1 MKKLLVM
8 LCMLTCVFGLTACDS
23 EVTLKESD
31 IANMEKAELI
41 SVNMV
46 MPYLCT
52 FSDDATADEF
62 LEEYTKEEV
71 QHIAESMFYTFLS
84 TYGSEL
90 QNAGISYVYVDGAA
104 FMSGVTSFNSAFDSI
119 GELVSVGEVKSEL
132 KKEGIVVTVDV
143 VGSKANAQAEFIYS
157 NDIFL
162 TMEAAALNL
171 ESTMGDAMV
180 KAALNTLMGMGTVF
194 AVLILISILISAMG
208 IIPKLQEKAKKNKT
222 VETPSV
228 VKTESVDNT
237 IAQIIE
243 KEELSDDLE
252 LVAVISAAIAAYEG
266 SASTD
271 GFVVRS
277 VRRIR
282 R

>member
-8 LCMLTCVFGLTACDS
+8 LCMLACVFGLTACDG
-23 EVTLKESD
+23 EETLRDSD
-31 IANMEKAELI
+31 IANLKKAEVV
-41 SVNMV
+41 SVNLV

-52 FSDDATADEF
+52 FEDDAETDAF
-62 LEEYTKEEV
+62 LAEYTKEEA
-71 QHIAESMFYTFLS
+71 QYIAESVFYTLLNYD
-84 TYGSEL
+84 TELAGS
-90 QNAGISYVYVDGAA
+90 GISYVYVDGAA
-104 FMSGVTSFNSAFDSI
+104 FLGGVTSFNGAFDTIGELASI
-119 GELVSVGEVKSEL
+119 GEVSSEL
-132 KKEGIVVTVDV
+132 KKEGIVVSVDV
-143 VGSKANAQAEFIYS
+143 IGSKANATAEFIYT

-162 TMEAAALNL
+162 TLEAAALNPTA
-171 ESTMGDAMV
+171 TMGDMMT

-194 AVLILISILISAMG
+194 AVLILISLIISAMG
-208 IIPKLQEKAKKNKT
+208 IIPKLQEKAKNKKT
-222 VETPSV
+222 VEAAKDA
-228 VKTESVDNT
+228 KTESMDNA

-252 LVAVISAAIAAYEG
+252 LVAVIAAAIAAYEG

>member
-8 LCMLTCVFGLTACDS
+8 LCMLACVFGLTACDS

-31 IANMEKAELI
+31 IANLEKAELI

-52 FSDDATADEF
+52 FSDDETTDAF
-62 LEEYTKEEV
+62 LEEYTKEEAE
-71 QHIAESMFYTFLS
+71 HIAESMFYTFLS
-84 TYGSEL
+84 TYGAEL

-104 FMSGVTSFNSAFDSI
+104 FKSGVTSFNGAFDTI
-119 GELVSVGEVKSEL
+119 GELVSIGDVKSEL
-132 KKEGIVVTVDV
+132 KKEGIVVQVDV
-143 VGSKANAQAEFIYS
+143 VGTEANATAEFIYA

-162 TMEAAALNL
+162 KLEAAALNP
-171 ESTMGDAMV
+171 TATKGDMLA
-180 KAALNTLMGMGTVF
+180 KAGLNTLMGMGTVF
-194 AVLILISILISAMG
+194 AVLILISLIISAMG
-208 IIPKLQEKAKKNKT
+208 IIPKLQEKAKKKKT
-222 VETPSV
+222 VEASSDA
-228 VKTESVDNT
+228 KTESVDNT

>member
-1 MKKLLVM
+1 
-8 LCMLTCVFGLTACDS
+8 MLTCIFGLTACDDS
-23 EVTLKESD
+23 QALRASDEANLK
-31 IANMEKAELI
+31 KAEMI
-41 SVNMV
+41 SENML

-52 FSDDATADEF
+52 FSDDEMADYY
-62 LEEYTKEEV
+62 LDEYNKDEMKYV
-71 QHIAESMFYTFLS
+71 AESMCYTFLT

-90 QNAGISYVYVDGAA
+90 QNEGVSYVYIDGTA
-104 FMSGVTSFNSAFDSI
+104 FMSAITSFNSAFDTI
-119 GELVSVGEVKSEL
+119 GELESLGEISSEL
-132 KKEGIVVTVDV
+132 KDDEIIVTIEVT
-143 VGSKANAQAEFIYS
+143 GSKAGAEAEFIFA

-162 TMEAAALNL
+162 TMEAGALNPTA
-171 ESTMGDAMV
+171 TMGDMMV

-194 AVLILISILISAMG
+194 VVLILISLIISAMG
-208 IIPKLQEKAKKNKT
+208 VIPKIQDKMKKKKSAGTSNDGKA
-222 VETPSV
+222 
-228 VKTESVDNT
+228 ESVDNT

-266 SASTD
+266 SAAAD
-271 GFVVRS
+271 GFVVKS

>member
-23 EVTLKESD
+23 EITPRESD

-52 FSDDATADEF
+52 FADDEAADAF

-71 QHIAESMFYTFLS
+71 QHIAESMFYTFLT
-84 TYGSEL
+84 TYGTEL
-90 QNAGISYVYVDGAA
+90 QSSGISYVYVDGAA
-104 FMSGVTSFNSAFDSI
+104 FMSGVTSFNNAFDSI
-119 GELVSVGEVKSEL
+119 GELVSIGEVSSEL
-132 KKEGIVVTVDV
+132 KKEGIIVKVKV
-143 VGSKANAQAEFIYS
+143 VGSEANAEAEFIYS

-171 ESTMGDAMV
+171 ETTMGDAMV

-194 AVLILISILISAMG
+194 AVLILISVLISAMG
-208 IIPKLQEKAKKNKT
+208 VIPKLQEKAKKKKV
-222 VETPSV
+222 VEVSNDIKV
-228 VKTESVDNT
+228 ESVDNT

-243 KEELSDDLE
+243 KEEQSDDLE
-252 LVAVISAAIAAYEG
+252 LVAVIAAAIAAYEG
-266 SASTD
+266 AASTD

-277 VRRIR
+277 IRRIR

>member
-1 MKKLLVM
+1 MKKFLVM
-8 LCMLTCVFGLTACDS
+8 LCTLTCIFGLTACDS
-23 EVTLKESD
+23 EEELRASD

-41 SVNMV
+41 SANMV

-52 FSDDATADEF
+52 FSDDEMAEYYLDEYNKDE
-62 LEEYTKEEV
+62 LKYV
-71 QHIAESMFYTFLS
+71 AESMFYTFLT
-84 TYGSEL
+84 TYGAEL
-90 QNAGISYVYVDGAA
+90 QDEGITYVYVDGTA
-104 FMSGVTSFNSAFDSI
+104 FMSGITSFNSAFETI
-119 GELVSVGEVKSEL
+119 GELEEVGEVSSEL
-132 KKEGIVVTVDV
+132 KKEGIVVTVEV
-143 VGSKANAQAEFIYS
+143 VGTESNATAEFIYS

-162 TMEAAALNL
+162 TLEAAALNP
-171 ESTMGDAMV
+171 SATMGDLMT

-194 AVLILISILISAMG
+194 AVLILISMLISAMG
-208 IIPKLQEKAKKNKT
+208 IIPKLQEKAKQKKT
-222 VETPSV
+222 VEAS
-228 VKTESVDNT
+228 KDAKAESVDNT

>member
-1 MKKLLVM
+1 
-8 LCMLTCVFGLTACDS
+8 MLTCVFGLTACDS

-90 QNAGISYVYVDGAA
+90 QNAGISYVYVDGSA

-171 ESTMGDAMV
+171 ESTMGDAMT

-194 AVLILISILISAMG
+194 VVLILISILISAMG